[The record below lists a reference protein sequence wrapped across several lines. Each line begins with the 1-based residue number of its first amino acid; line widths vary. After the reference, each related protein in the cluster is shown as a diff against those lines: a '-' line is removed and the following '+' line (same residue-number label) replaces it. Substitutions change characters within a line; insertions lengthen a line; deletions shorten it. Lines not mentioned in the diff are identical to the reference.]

1 MPCPLASKLAG
12 ELAPRAQSNTEATT
26 KEPAVPAD
34 KLHITLAGREH
45 VVEAGTTA
53 GDVLAS
59 LANIGAAGGADGG
72 REGGAGGHG
81 SAGQPEAPVAARV
94 NGTPRDLA
102 WQLLDGDD
110 IEGIDVGSPDGLAI
124 LRHSTAHVLAQAVQQ
139 LRSEERRVGKEC
151 RSRWSPY

>member
-26 KEPAVPAD
+26 KEPTVPAD

-53 GDVLAS
+53 GDALAS

-81 SAGQPEAPVAARV
+81 SAGPPPAPGAGRG
-94 NGTPRDLA
+94 NRNPRGLGRGGA
-102 WQLLDGDD
+102 QGGGLRAPQ
-110 IEGIDVGSPDGLAI
+110 VGAPGRPPGFRRSP
-124 LRHSTAHVLAQAVQQ
+124 AHVLAPARPQ
-139 LRSEERRVGKEC
+139 L
-151 RSRWSPY
+151 

>member
-26 KEPAVPAD
+26 KEPTVPAD

-53 GDVLAS
+53 GDALAS

-72 REGGAGGHG
+72 REGGAGGLAA
-81 SAGQPEAPVAARV
+81 AGQPQAPGGAR
-94 NGTPRDLA
+94 GKRTPRRSA
-102 WQLLDGDD
+102 
-110 IEGIDVGSPDGLAI
+110 
-124 LRHSTAHVLAQAVQQ
+124 RHAPGRYDHQGG
-139 LRSEERRVGKEC
+139 E
-151 RSRWSPY
+151 

>member
-26 KEPAVPAD
+26 KEPTVPAD

-53 GDVLAS
+53 GDALAS

-72 REGGAGGHG
+72 GGGGGGGPGPAGPPPGPGAGPGQRNFREPGPGGAGGEVG
-81 SAGQPEAPVAARV
+81 RGTGKGGPGRARV
-94 NGTPRDLA
+94 LA
-102 WQLLDGDD
+102 RFTC
-110 IEGIDVGSPDGLAI
+110 P
-124 LRHSTAHVLAQAVQQ
+124 
-139 LRSEERRVGKEC
+139 
-151 RSRWSPY
+151 

>member
-53 GDVLAS
+53 GDALAS

-72 REGGAGGHG
+72 GGGGAGGHRPG
-81 SAGQPEAPVAARV
+81 GPPPGAGPGRGNRNPPAPAPPAPSRRRHPGGARGV
-94 NGTPRDLA
+94 PRRTP
-102 WQLLDGDD
+102 
-110 IEGIDVGSPDGLAI
+110 
-124 LRHSTAHVLAQAVQQ
+124 
-139 LRSEERRVGKEC
+139 
-151 RSRWSPY
+151 

>member
-26 KEPAVPAD
+26 KEPTVPAD

-53 GDVLAS
+53 GDALAS

-72 REGGAGGHG
+72 GGRGAGRHRSGGARPGARAR
-81 SAGQPEAPVAARV
+81 AGRPNTR
-94 NGTPRDLA
+94 PR
-102 WQLLDGDD
+102 GP
-110 IEGIDVGSPDGLAI
+110 G
-124 LRHSTAHVLAQAVQQ
+124 
-139 LRSEERRVGKEC
+139 
-151 RSRWSPY
+151 

>member
-26 KEPAVPAD
+26 KEPTVPAD

-53 GDVLAS
+53 GDALAS

-72 REGGAGGHG
+72 RGGGAGGHG
-81 SAGQPEAPVAARV
+81 PGGPPQGAGAGPGQRE
-94 NGTPRDLA
+94 PRPLA
-102 WQLLDGDD
+102 LGGAGGGVWPGPAM
-110 IEGIDVGSPDGLAI
+110 GG
-124 LRHSTAHVLAQAVQQ
+124 
-139 LRSEERRVGKEC
+139 
-151 RSRWSPY
+151 